1 MKATFNPQ
9 RYSLH
14 FFKLHNNKYMQ
25 VLSVTF
31 INSHKMILMNIKNEC
46 WLKDLEIVIHGVK
59 EHSKDD

>member
-1 MKATFNPQ
+1 
-9 RYSLH
+9 
-14 FFKLHNNKYMQ
+14 MQ

-31 INSHKMILMNIKNEC
+31 INSHKIILMNIKNEC